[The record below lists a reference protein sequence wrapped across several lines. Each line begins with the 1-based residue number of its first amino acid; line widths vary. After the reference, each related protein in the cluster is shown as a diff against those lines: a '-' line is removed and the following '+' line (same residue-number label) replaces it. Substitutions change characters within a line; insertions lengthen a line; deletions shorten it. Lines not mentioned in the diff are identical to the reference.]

1 MLSMHLRV
9 SAKVDFDFAKG
20 SDLDIFQ
27 TVLRS
32 LQSRSKIRRNGILS
46 VKFFND
52 SRDFIEVFTH
62 RVEARGLGIE
72 IGKNSASV
80 EHHVI
85 EVAVRVRRGFVEVT
99 IVIIVMEVIRVEIDL
114 NVPLVSVAFNAAG
127 TILAPS
133 DSIVARGVLK
143 TRRRLNSCR
152 HRRSQGR
159 YRE

>member
-1 MLSMHLRV
+1 MSSPTQIVIVGTIGTFLE
-9 SAKVDFDFAKG
+9 AVDVGRGFVDVTIVIIVMEVKG

-72 IGKNSASV
+72 KGRIPQA
-80 EHHVI
+80 
-85 EVAVRVRRGFVEVT
+85 
-99 IVIIVMEVIRVEIDL
+99 L
-114 NVPLVSVAFNAAG
+114 NTMSL
-127 TILAPS
+127 
-133 DSIVARGVLK
+133 
-143 TRRRLNSCR
+143 
-152 HRRSQGR
+152 RSLSELEEALSR
-159 YRE
+159 